1 MHDEFEKALTGRPA
15 GRRISPFGWILL
27 GLGFFVVVGTVGAG
41 FVAYRVASG
50 VRQEIGR
57 VTRELGAAPEIAAVR
72 MAARLA
78 SPDELI
84 AMDPPRG
91 LALLSDLDGADGP
104 SAILKA
110 MTAPIPPER
119 ALRVDELS
127 AVGAQWDGD
136 AGESPAVDVRS
147 GDRGFSLQLSGTD
160 EGGWL
165 SIDTEEGRV
174 RLEVDGSDG
183 GGRIRIVTD
192 DARAE
197 ATFGDHAER
206 APAWLERQAAIPA
219 GYRPVLSITS
229 DRGLLGAVAWEADDA
244 PSTLLSALAG
254 ALEDE
259 GYEVEAEH
267 VSADGTG
274 EHGSLWG
281 RHAGEGRMVFAVAH
295 RDRQG
300 DTDLLLGYG
309 EKR

>member
-1 MHDEFEKALTGRPA
+1 M
-15 GRRISPFGWILL
+15 SPFGWILL
-27 GLGFFVVVGTVGAG
+27 GLGFCIVAGTVGAG
-41 FVAYRVASG
+41 FVAYRIASG

-57 VTRELGAAPEIAAVR
+57 VSREFGAAPEIAAVR

-91 LALLSDLDGADGP
+91 LALLSELDGTDGP

-110 MTAPIPPER
+110 MTAPFPTER
-119 ALRVDELS
+119 ALRVDEPS
-127 AVGAQWDGD
+127 GVNSQWDVD
-136 AGESPAVDVRS
+136 AGGSPAVDVRS

-165 SIDTEEGRV
+165 SIDTDEGRV
-174 RLEVDGSDG
+174 RLEVDGTDG
-183 GGRIRIVTD
+183 AGRIRILTD

-206 APAWLERQAAIPA
+206 APAWLEQQATIPD

-244 PSTLLSALAG
+244 PSTLLSALAN
-254 ALEDE
+254 ALEED

-267 VSADGTG
+267 VAVDATG

-281 RHAGEGRMVFAVAH
+281 RHAGEGRMVFAIAH
-295 RDRQG
+295 RDRLG
-300 DTDLLLGYG
+300 DTGLLVGYG